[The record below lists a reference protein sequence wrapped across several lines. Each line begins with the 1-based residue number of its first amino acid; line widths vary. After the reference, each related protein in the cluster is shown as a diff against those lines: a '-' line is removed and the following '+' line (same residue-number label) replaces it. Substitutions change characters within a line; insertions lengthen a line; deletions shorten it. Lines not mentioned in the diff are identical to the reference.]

1 MSAFSKD
8 ERFAIFPVV
17 LVVDVSLS
25 MKGGPLVEIN
35 KALPEMQ
42 QAIIDD
48 PTTGEVARIAV
59 VTFSDSA
66 SCVLPLADMAH
77 AQLPLLSIQG
87 GTNFAEGLRVAR
99 ETIRSGIQSYPTGT
113 SYHQPVVFFI
123 SDGEHNAYEHWD
135 TAFAQ
140 LTDRQDKY
148 GAQVVSFGFG
158 EANRDVIAQV
168 STGNAFFSRDVDP
181 AVAVREILHT
191 ILRSIRTTSSSLRS
205 GVSAGLTV
213 PTDADHFT
221 PLPVRTS

>member
-1 MSAFSKD
+1 MSAFTEGEK
-8 ERFAIFPVV
+8 FAIFPVI

-25 MKGGPLVEIN
+25 MSGQPLAEIN
-35 KALPEMQ
+35 KALPAMQ

-48 PTTGEVARIAV
+48 PTTGEVARVAV

-66 SCVLPLADMAH
+66 TCVLPLCDIAQ
-77 AQLPLLSIQG
+77 AQLPFLTVQG
-87 GTNFAEGLRVAR
+87 GTNFTEGLRMAR
-99 ETIRSGIQSYPTGT
+99 ETIISGIQAYPRGT

-123 SDGEHNAYEHWD
+123 SDGEHNAYQHWGD
-135 TAFAQ
+135 EFAR
-140 LTDRQDKY
+140 LTDKQDKY

-158 EANRDVIAQV
+158 DANRDVIAQV

-191 ILRSIRTTSSSLRS
+191 ILRSIRMTSGTIQS
-205 GVSAGLTV
+205 GASAGLVV

-221 PLPVRTS
+221 RLPVRQS